1 MTSAQIP
8 VLTALLTAHHA
19 LILLIVQNA
28 ILLTFLPTTNVQLFV
43 LRIITQMGLPVKFVL
58 SAALNAQETQLA
70 LNAMNRLITSKTQT
84 AKLIAKIIALIII
97 RRQIQI
103 ANHAQILIVSHVMKL
118 INAGLA
124 ILNII

>member
-1 MTSAQIP
+1 MTSAQLP

-58 SAALNAQETQLA
+58 SVALNAQETQLA

-84 AKLIAKIIALIII
+84 AKLIATMIGLIII
-97 RRQIQI
+97 VVQIQN
-103 ANHAQILIVSHVMKL
+103 ANLAQILIAYLVLRL
-118 INAGLA
+118 INA
-124 ILNII
+124 